1 MNTKT
6 QTAILAITMMLIGI
20 ALAIGGTG
28 FLTNAFEVIVTII
41 GVFLIAFGIVCFVS
55 HVFPMGAI
63 CLAVGLL
70 IVIFAWT
77 LVWIAFLALGV
88 SLLTLGIL
96 GLIRHAGWI
105 LVNIIGL
112 VIGIAIVFLSFG
124 INFAWAKSV
133 MQILSILCGVAL
145 FVDGVL
151 LLAKHG

>member
-1 MNTKT
+1 
-6 QTAILAITMMLIGI
+6 
-20 ALAIGGTG
+20 
-28 FLTNAFEVIVTII
+28 
-41 GVFLIAFGIVCFVS
+41 
-55 HVFPMGAI
+55 MGAI

-96 GLIRHAGWI
+96 GLVRHAGWI

-124 INFAWAKSV
+124 INFAWAKNV

>member
-1 MNTKT
+1 MNAKT

-112 VIGIAIVFLSFG
+112 VIGVAIVFLSFG
-124 INFAWAKSV
+124 IHFAWAKNV